1 MGNLQMIEG
10 LCSICEELARLVRVM
25 AEHLAQLG
33 DTSMSDEIAAAD
45 ARYRAVLGLD
55 DAPGNSEQGDG
66 RR

>member
-25 AEHLAQLG
+25 SEHLAQLG

-45 ARYRAVLGLD
+45 ARYRAVLVLD